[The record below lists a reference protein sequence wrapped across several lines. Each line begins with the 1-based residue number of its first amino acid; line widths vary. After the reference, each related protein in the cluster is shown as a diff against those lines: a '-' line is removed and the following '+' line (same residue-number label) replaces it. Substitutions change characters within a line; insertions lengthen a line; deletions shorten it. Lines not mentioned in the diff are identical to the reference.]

1 MLELI
6 AKGKKKL
13 KKQLLKNSRVKRK
26 PIKSTNTREG
36 TKLIPTRLYWFYKCI
51 NEGKQSVALLISRK
65 ENREHNK
72 TPYSKPS
79 LLCT

>member
-6 AKGKKKL
+6 GKGKKNL

-51 NEGKQSVALLISRK
+51 NEGKQSSSVNQQEGEQR
-65 ENREHNK
+65 
-72 TPYSKPS
+72 T
-79 LLCT
+79 